1 MTRQDGL
8 RLLDK
13 TLDLGP
19 NTLTGKEALRDVFGW
34 DSLSTLAFITV
45 VDKEIGLPLQGNQV
59 AQCQTVDDLL
69 GLLGIASAVR
79 AA

>member
-1 MTRQDGL
+1 MNRQDAL
-8 RLLDK
+8 RMLEV
-13 TLDLGP
+13 TVGLGP

-45 VDKEIGLPLQGNQV
+45 VDKEIGLPLRGNQV

-69 GLLGIASAVR
+69 GLLGIASSVR